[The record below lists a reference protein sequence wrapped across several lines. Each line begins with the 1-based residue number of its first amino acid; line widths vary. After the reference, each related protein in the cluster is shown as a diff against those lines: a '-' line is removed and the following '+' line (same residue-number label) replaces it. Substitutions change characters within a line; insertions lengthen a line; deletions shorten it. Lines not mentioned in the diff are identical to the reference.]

1 MIPNQP
7 QSALLFM
14 PDISGFTQFVNE
26 TEILHSQHIV
36 QELLEILIDS
46 NHLNL
51 EICEVEGDAIF
62 FYRVGNKPDLQSLLQ
77 QVEKM
82 FTRFHGYLKL
92 YEHQRICPCGAC
104 KTAIQLTLKVVA
116 HFGEVTGI
124 SVKEHKKLFGKDVIL
139 IHRLLKNN
147 LAKKEY
153 VLFTDSLAENLTKS
167 NELPEWY
174 NPVSGME
181 QYDVGP
187 VQFSFSDLSPLH
199 NIISMTKLPEYNASS
214 KTYVAF
220 SEEEVITEP
229 MEKIFEA
236 ILNLQQH
243 AKLIEGTKKMEK
255 ITDDSIARIGT
266 KHYCLI
272 TKNNSVNIT
281 ESVKVGE
288 ENIELVEMNEK
299 GVAGYRYILK
309 KISPEQTRLSIQML
323 IKNNPLIKLVFF
335 IAMKSRMLRRFKEF
349 FINLKSYLRDTS
361 LQEMAV

>member
-1 MIPNQP
+1 MVPNQP
-7 QSALLFM
+7 QPALLFM

-26 TEILHSQHIV
+26 TEIMHSQHIV

-62 FYRVGNKPDLQSLLQ
+62 FYRLGNKPDLQSLLQ

-82 FTRFHGYLKL
+82 FTRFHQYLRL

-147 LAKKEY
+147 LDKKEY
-153 VLFTDSLAENLTKS
+153 VLVTDSVIKNLS
-167 NELPEWY
+167 QYNELPSWY
-174 NPVSGME
+174 NPVPGME
-181 QYDVGP
+181 QYDVGA
-187 VQFSFSDLSPLH
+187 VQFLFSDLSPLH
-199 NIISMTKLPEYNASS
+199 DVISTAKFPVHNSSS
-214 KTYVAF
+214 KTSVAF
-220 SEEEVITEP
+220 SKEEVIHAP
-229 MEKIFEA
+229 METVFEA
-236 ILNLQQH
+236 LLNLQQA
-243 AKLIEGTKKMEK
+243 AKLIEGTKKIEG
-255 ITDDSIARIGT
+255 ITDDSLARIGT

-281 ESVKVGE
+281 ESVKVEE

-323 IKNNPLIKLVFF
+323 IKNNPIIKLFF
-335 IAMKSRMLRRFKEF
+335 SIAMKSNMLKRFREF
-349 FINLKSYLRDTS
+349 FINLESYLRKTS
-361 LQEMAV
+361 VEELVL

>member
-1 MIPNQP
+1 MTSNHPQP
-7 QSALLFM
+7 ALLFM

-62 FYRVGNKPDLQSLLQ
+62 FYRLGNRPDLKALLL

-82 FTRFHGYLKL
+82 FTRFHKYLKL

-104 KTAIQLTLKVVA
+104 KSAAQLTLKVVA
-116 HFGEVTGI
+116 HFGEVTHL
-124 SVKEHKKLFGKDVIL
+124 SVKDHKKLFGKDVIL
-139 IHRLLKNN
+139 IHRLLKNS

-153 VLFTDSLAENLTKS
+153 VLITDSVTEKILQTS
-167 NELPEWY
+167 ELPGWFA
-174 NPVSGME
+174 PQPGKE

-187 VQFSFSDLSPLH
+187 VQFLFSDLSPLH
-199 NIISMTKLPEYNASS
+199 DIISIRNIPAHNSS
-214 KTYVAF
+214 LKTSVAF
-220 SEEEVITEP
+220 TEEEIIAAP

-236 ILNLQQH
+236 LLNLHQRSR
-243 AKLIEGTKKMEK
+243 LIESSKTPEK
-255 ITDDSIARIGT
+255 VTDDSLARLGT
-266 KHYCLI
+266 RHYCLI

-281 ESVKVGE
+281 ESVKVE
-288 ENIELVEMNEK
+288 DENIELVEMNEK
-299 GVAGYRYILK
+299 GVAGYRYMLK

-323 IKNNPLIKLVFF
+323 IKNNPFIKFGF
-335 IAMKSRMLRRFKEF
+335 SIAMKSRMLKRFKEF
-349 FINLKSYLRDTS
+349 FIHLKSYLKSGTFHE
-361 LQEMAV
+361 LVI